1 MSGLQTTTTSENV
14 AMHLTELRSADDRV
28 KSTRVTFMGLSG
40 FSATFHL
47 DDRDLAKFAASIG
60 DYLKAKSKK

>member
-1 MSGLQTTTTSENV
+1 MSGLQTTTTSKDV
-14 AMHLTELRSADDRV
+14 DMHLSELHSADDRV
-28 KSTRVTFMGLSG
+28 KATRVTFTGTAG
-40 FSATFHL
+40 FMAAFAL